1 MSNAESGGNWDDEDF
16 ESDAGEAWSSPRD
29 NTHVGDETWDE
40 VATQFAEE
48 PRGDD
53 DGVEVLQRLGL
64 ESQSCFGFN

>member
-1 MSNAESGGNWDDEDF
+1 MHSSTTMPNHI
-16 ESDAGEAWSSPRD
+16 SDVTGEALSSPRD